1 MRVLSINAGP
11 LKPLAVQQEVIK
23 SGFYKSPCEGEV
35 QVMKI
40 GIDGDFRV
48 ACAADYNRAVFFYQS
63 SYYDRWREELKR
75 DLPYGLIGEN
85 VTFDGP
91 DDTEFYL
98 GDVLRIGNAVLCITQ
113 PRFPCRKLTARMQE
127 GDDFPLRYLKSGR
140 LGFFC
145 NVVEEGKMSAGDP
158 IILEHREA
166 DPYPLTEFARVTFL
180 EPRDLEGIRRM
191 LACPALVPEWKIR
204 VERQLRR
211 ALGSKGWS
219 DYRPL
224 SVVGRR
230 VESADTVSLDLEG
243 SADETLP
250 DFVAGQ
256 FVTLRLEVP
265 DEPNPVVRTYT
276 VSGRSTSGRGYSIAV
291 KRIPKGA
298 GNAAT
303 MTGIASSYV
312 NDTVREGDTIMA
324 LPPRGLFAV
333 EPGARPI
340 VLLSAGIG
348 VTPMVAMLEQLATCP
363 LGRQVYF
370 IHGARS
376 GREHVLDAR
385 VRKLTDGSKLL
396 HRFVK
401 YSQPS
406 PEDVEDRDFDAAGR
420 VTVDNIET
428 IIPSLEADYY
438 VCGPVNFMRD
448 IVRGLIDRGVAKDH
462 IRYEFFGQNEPLFE
476 EPVAAEDADK
486 PVMDSEGKP
495 IIVTFARSGVSVPWT
510 RGAFSILSLAER
522 RGLRLMNS
530 CRTGLCSVCACRLDA
545 GQVSYAVEPIERP
558 PEGEVMICCARP
570 TTSVMVNV

>member
-1 MRVLSINAGP
+1 MICPTG
-11 LKPLAVQQEVIK
+11 
-23 SGFYKSPCEGEV
+23 
-35 QVMKI
+35 M
-40 GIDGDFRV
+40 
-48 ACAADYNRAVFFYQS
+48 
-63 SYYDRWREELKR
+63 
-75 DLPYGLIGEN
+75 IGEN

-98 GDVLRIGNAVLCITQ
+98 GDVLRIGSAVLCITQ
-113 PRFPCRKLTARMQE
+113 PRFPCRKFTARMQE

-158 IILEHREA
+158 IILEHREP

-243 SADETLP
+243 AADETLP

-276 VSGRSTSGRGYSIAV
+276 INGRSTSGRGYSIAV
-291 KRIPKGA
+291 KRIPEGD
-298 GNAAT
+298 GNAST

-324 LPPRGLFAV
+324 PSAARSVRGRTGRAADRAIERRHRRHADDGDARTARHLPARSAGVLHSRCAF
-333 EPGARPI
+333 GARTR
-340 VLLSAGIG
+340 A
-348 VTPMVAMLEQLATCP
+348 
-363 LGRQVYF
+363 GRQ
-370 IHGARS
+370 
-376 GREHVLDAR
+376 
-385 VRKLTDGSKLL
+385 
-396 HRFVK
+396 
-401 YSQPS
+401 
-406 PEDVEDRDFDAAGR
+406 
-420 VTVDNIET
+420 
-428 IIPSLEADYY
+428 
-438 VCGPVNFMRD
+438 GP
-448 IVRGLIDRGVAKDH
+448 
-462 IRYEFFGQNEPLFE
+462 
-476 EPVAAEDADK
+476 
-486 PVMDSEGKP
+486 
-495 IIVTFARSGVSVPWT
+495 
-510 RGAFSILSLAER
+510 
-522 RGLRLMNS
+522 
-530 CRTGLCSVCACRLDA
+530 
-545 GQVSYAVEPIERP
+545 
-558 PEGEVMICCARP
+558 
-570 TTSVMVNV
+570 